1 MIELKDINKFYVT
14 GDETLHALKNIN
26 LKIDKGEFLAIM
38 GPSGSGKSTLMKIL
52 GLLDKKFAGS
62 YTFLDKE
69 ISSFSDDA
77 LSKFRNE
84 KIGFV
89 FQDFNLIKRLSIKE
103 NIEIPMLYR
112 GFSIRNT
119 KDKVIELLKKVNLE
133 SKINK
138 YPTELSGGQQQRVS
152 IARALINNPDIIIAD
167 EPTGALDSHTSK
179 EIMGMFKELNNEGI
193 TIILITHDINVAR
206 QANRVMSIFDG
217 ELKEGEF

>member
-1 MIELKDINKFYVT
+1 MIKLRDINKFYIT
-14 GDETLHALKNIN
+14 GDEKFQALKSIN
-26 LKIDKGEFLAIM
+26 VTIDKGEFLAVM

-52 GLLDKKFAGS
+52 GLLDKKFDGS

-69 ISSFSDDA
+69 IASFSDDE

-84 KIGFV
+84 KIGFI

-112 GFSIRNT
+112 GHRIKET
-119 KDKVIELLKKVNLE
+119 KSRVEELLKKVNLE

-152 IARALINNPDIIIAD
+152 IARALVNRPEIIIAD

-179 EIMGMFKELNNEGI
+179 EIMDIFKELNKEGI

-206 QANRVMSIFDG
+206 KANRIMTIFDG
-217 ELKEGEF
+217 KLKEGEF